1 MESNFARRETEL
13 RELIKTGDSGYAAW
27 DSARSHTTLDTNVVE
42 MRRYYE
48 GQLDMKN
55 KEILRFKSELDDM
68 LQALGTL

>member
-1 MESNFARRETEL
+1 MVDASVNGVTFPVFN
-13 RELIKTGDSGYAAW
+13 
-27 DSARSHTTLDTNVVE
+27 DSAKSHTTVDTNVVE